1 MVILHINVISKMEE
15 LNYKHIIHVCSI
27 KNHPIMELPSVLREK
42 YTDGLS
48 SIMAELGV
56 NDPYLKMIC
65 NVWCESIVGHSY
77 TSFRNDPDKV
87 KKALSIQR
95 IKLRF
100 FRMSYMLLFDSYY
113 LVETWD
119 YNKIANLNELLQEK
133 YCKHFLKK
141 THQSIHQ
148 YYTQNIEN
156 NKIPAVLIEHR
167 RQNLRFENKPL
178 KRVLVVANI
187 SSGKSTL
194 INALVGKNVC
204 KSANMACTDTLRFI
218 FNKRN
223 SDGFSIVNPKNGTID
238 YYPHYDNCFLS
249 TNHVAFHFNSTM
261 SDATICLIDTPGANN
276 SEIHKHREITTNA
289 IKHNNYDLLLF
300 ISNSRYY
307 GTTDDRKLLDI
318 IAKECKK
325 PVVFVLNQLDAFKSK
340 EDSVERMLSYFRS
353 DLQKIG
359 IREPVICP
367 VSATAAFLMKQSEV
381 SLDEEDKEDLARYKE
396 KFSRP
401 FFDLPSF
408 ITHIKS
414 ENALEATGIYY
425 LEKNIKS
432 I

>member
-1 MVILHINVISKMEE
+1 MEE

-27 KNHPIMELPSVLREK
+27 KNHPILELPSVLREK

-100 FRMSYMLLFDSYY
+100 FRMSYMLLFDCYY

-133 YCKHFLKK
+133 YCKRFLKK

-194 INALVGKNVC
+194 INALVGRNVC
-204 KSANMACTDTLRFI
+204 KSANMACTDTLRYI

-223 SDGFSIVNPKNGTID
+223 SDGFSIVNPKNGTIG
-238 YYPHYDNCFLS
+238 YYPHYDTCFLS
-249 TNHVAFHFNSTM
+249 ANHVAFHFNSTI
-261 SDATICLIDTPGANN
+261 SDESICLIDTPGANN

-307 GTTDDRKLLDI
+307 GTTDDKKLLDI
-318 IAKECKK
+318 IAKDCKK
-325 PVVFVLNQLDAFKSK
+325 PVVFVLNQLDAFKPK
-340 EDSVERMLSYFRS
+340 EDSVERMLSYFKL

-359 IREPVICP
+359 IREPVLCP
-367 VSATAAFLMKQSEV
+367 VSATAAFLMKQAEV

-401 FFDLPSF
+401 FFDLPSS

-425 LEKNIKS
+425 LEKIIKS